1 LDKEISKEL
10 LDLCKKQDSR
20 AQHELYRACYSFLM
34 SVCSRY
40 TINKE
45 DSESLL
51 NQSFLKILLNVGNYK
66 QEVPFKLWIRK
77 ITVNTIIDEFRK
89 NKKIKQNTLTVDFQ
103 NSVESNS
110 LFEINNYIKKI
121 DAQEIFDLISQLP
134 EISKTVFNMFV
145 VDGYSHKEIAEALGI
160 PEGTS
165 RWQLN
170 SAKEELKKK
179 LSTKYDSSYKK
190 AVS

>member
-10 LDLCKKQDSR
+10 LDLCRRQDNR
-20 AQHELYRACYSFLM
+20 AQHELYRQCYSFLM

-51 NQSFLKILLNVGNYK
+51 NQSFLKILLNIGNYK
-66 QEVPFKLWIRK
+66 QEIPFKLWIRK
-77 ITVNTIIDEFRK
+77 ITINTIIDDFRK
-89 NKKIKQNTLTVDFQ
+89 NKKLKGNTITMDFQ
-103 NSVESNS
+103 SSKENTA
-110 LFEINNYIKKI
+110 LYEINNYLKKI
-121 DAQEIFDLISQLP
+121 DAQEIFDLISDLP
-134 EISKTVFNMFV
+134 EMSKAVFNMFV
-145 VDGYSHKEIAEALGI
+145 VDGYSHKEIAKALGI
-160 PEGTS
+160 PEGTA

-170 SAKEELKKK
+170 SAKEQLKTK
-179 LSTKYDSSYKK
+179 LNKKYDSSYKK

>member
-1 LDKEISKEL
+1 
-10 LDLCKKQDSR
+10 
-20 AQHELYRACYSFLM
+20 M

-40 TINKE
+40 SNNKE

-51 NQSFLKILLNVGNYK
+51 NQSFLKVLMNIKNYR

-103 NSVESNS
+103 NSVENNV
-110 LFEINNYIKKI
+110 LFEINNYLKKI

-134 EISKTVFNMFV
+134 EMSKTVFNMFV
-145 VDGYSHKEIAEALGI
+145 VDGYSHKEIAETLDI

-179 LSTKYDSSYKK
+179 LLTKYDSSYKK